1 MKNSK
6 PGDNVP
12 LDETLSIHIFDIG
25 EGLDFLLLD
34 EVVCADEESSL
45 VPYSSGKGSHYIQA
59 PLSKW
64 LKARQRI

>member
-12 LDETLSIHIFDIG
+12 LDETLSIHIFNIG
-25 EGLDFLLLD
+25 EGLDFLPLD

-45 VPYSSGKGSHYIQA
+45 VPYSLGKGFHYIQV
-59 PLSKW
+59 PLSE
-64 LKARQRI
+64 